1 MNWSHLPLKRK
12 LLLAIGGALLIS
24 ITLSTV
30 LTAALVRN
38 NTIERI
44 SDSEIPTALSG
55 VAAKVALEIE
65 TRLAVAR
72 SMSANAP
79 VNQWLADGE
88 DSAMLPSVVRYLAD
102 IQNQERALTTY
113 LVSGDSRNYY
123 TAKGLVRQLNP
134 ATDNWFYD
142 FVASGKPYILDLD
155 IDETTNQ
162 QLTLFINHRIPG
174 QQAITG
180 LGLEISQLSNF
191 ISNYHLG
198 ETGVVYLTGPDG
210 VIKIHPDKRQS
221 GQHFLAERSQ
231 LSTELS
237 GFLNKNMVQV
247 QMITEPSPR
256 LIASQYIADLDWYV
270 IAEVPT
276 DELFAALNDTLVL
289 VVLLNLALIAGFIL
303 VAVWQASSITRP
315 IVDAS
320 AMLQGIADGDAD
332 LTRRLVVHS
341 RDEVGALSGAFNQ
354 FSENMRSLI
363 ARLAGTAEQVHN
375 AACQVQQSSKDS
387 HHNSQEQVESI
398 ALVATAIT
406 EMGATV
412 KEIAANAE
420 QTASASNTAVKES
433 DSGQQL
439 MQHTTQEMGALN
451 TELQDVAT
459 AVERLADDV
468 GQISSVLGVISGI
481 SEQTNLL
488 ALNAAIEA
496 ARAGEQGRGFAV
508 VADEVRNLAQ
518 KSHQA
523 TEEIGSMIEKLQ
535 STSAAAV
542 SAMQKGGE
550 RCATVVSQS
559 SQASEALDAIRHSIS
574 TMTDMATLV
583 ATATVEQSSVV
594 ADLEKHVTRINVLA
608 EQTSEASE
616 VTAQVAEQQLD
627 TASSDLNTIVANF
640 RY

>member
-88 DSAMLPSVVRYLAD
+88 DSVMLPSVVRYLAD

-123 TAKGLVRQLNP
+123 TPKGLTRQLNP
-134 ATDNWFYD
+134 TTDSWFYD
-142 FVASGKPYILDLD
+142 FVSSGKAYSLDLD
-155 IDETTNQ
+155 VDDTTHVP
-162 QLTLFINHRIPG
+162 TLFINYRIPG

-276 DELFAALNDTLVL
+276 DELFAALNHTLVL

-303 VAVWQASSITRP
+303 VAIWQASSITRP
-315 IVDAS
+315 IADAS

-398 ALVATAIT
+398 ALMATAIT

-420 QTASASNTAVKES
+420 QTASASNTAVQES

>member
-1 MNWSHLPLKRK
+1 MSWSHLPLKRK
-12 LLLAIGGALLIS
+12 LLLAMAGALFIS
-24 ITLSTV
+24 ITLSTI
-30 LTAALVRN
+30 LTTVLVRDS
-38 NTIERI
+38 TIERI
-44 SDSEIPTALSG
+44 SEAEIPATLSAVSAQ
-55 VAAKVALEIE
+55 VAREIE
-65 TRLAVAR
+65 TRLAVA
-72 SMSANAP
+72 STMAMNVP
-79 VNQWLADGE
+79 VNQWLSDGE
-88 DSAMLPSVVRYLAD
+88 PELQRTQVIQYLS
-102 IQNQERALTTY
+102 NVLEQESALTTF
-113 LVSGDSRNYY
+113 LISGKTGSYY
-123 TAKGLVRQLNP
+123 TRDGLARKLDPNND
-134 ATDNWFYD
+134 TWFYD
-142 FVASGKPYILDLD
+142 FVNSGKAYSLDLD
-155 IDETTNQ
+155 IDDTTQ
-162 QLTLFINHRIPG
+162 VPTLFINYRIPG

-180 LGLEISQLSNF
+180 IGLKISELSNF
-191 ISNYHLG
+191 IRNYQVGQSGL
-198 ETGVVYLTGPDG
+198 VYLVDPEGA
-210 VIKIHPDKRQS
+210 IKIHPQADVS
-221 GQHFLAERSQ
+221 GEKSLTERS
-231 LSTELS
+231 ELS
-237 GFLNKNMVQV
+237 GLLGELLNPVGSQVLTVQ
-247 QMITEPSPR
+247 QPTER
-256 LIASQYIADLDWYV
+256 LMAAQYIESLGWYV
-270 IAEVPT
+270 VAELPT
-276 DELFAALNDTLVL
+276 SELFSALRDMTMLTIV
-289 VVLLNLALIAGFIL
+289 LNLILVGGFIL
-303 VAVWQASSITRP
+303 IAMWQSSTITRP
-315 IVDAS
+315 IANAAD
-320 AMLQGIADGDAD
+320 MLQGIADGDAD
-332 LTRRLVVHS
+332 LTRRLTIYSH
-341 RDEVGALSGAFNQ
+341 DEVGTLSSAFNR

-363 ARLAGTAEQVHN
+363 AQLAGTAEQVHN
-375 AACQVQQSSKDS
+375 AASQVQQSSKDS

-412 KEIAANAE
+412 KEIATNAE
-420 QTASASNTAVKES
+420 QTATASHTAVQES

-439 MQHTTQEMGALN
+439 MQHTTHEMEALN
-451 TELQDVAT
+451 TELQDVAA

-542 SAMQKGGE
+542 NAMQKGGE

>member
-1 MNWSHLPLKRK
+1 MSWSHLPLKRK
-12 LLLAIGGALLIS
+12 LLLAMAGALFIS
-24 ITLSTV
+24 ITLSTI
-30 LTAALVRN
+30 LTTVLVRDS
-38 NTIERI
+38 TVERI
-44 SDSEIPTALSG
+44 SEAEIPATLSAVSAQ
-55 VAAKVALEIE
+55 VAREIE

-72 SMSANAP
+72 TMAMNVP
-79 VNQWLADGE
+79 VNQWLSGGEPVAQRAD
-88 DSAMLPSVVRYLAD
+88 VIQYLS
-102 IQNQERALTTY
+102 NVLEQESALTTF
-113 LVSGDSRNYY
+113 LISGKTGSYY
-123 TAKGLVRQLNP
+123 TRDGLTRKLDPDN
-134 ATDNWFYD
+134 DNWFYD
-142 FVASGKPYILDLD
+142 FINSGKAYSLDLD
-155 IDETTNQ
+155 IDDTTQ
-162 QLTLFINHRIPG
+162 VPTLFINYRIPG

-180 LGLEISQLSNF
+180 IGLKISELSDF
-191 ISNYHLG
+191 IRNYQIGQSGL
-198 ETGVVYLTGPDG
+198 VYLVDPDG
-210 VIKIHPDKRQS
+210 AIKIHPQADVS
-221 GQHFLAERSQ
+221 GEKSLAERS
-231 LSTELS
+231 ELS
-237 GFLNKNMVQV
+237 VHLSRLLNTSGVDVLTIQ
-247 QMITEPSPR
+247 QPTER
-256 LIASQYIADLDWYV
+256 LMAAQYIKSLGWYV
-270 IAEVPT
+270 VAELPT
-276 DELFAALNDTLVL
+276 NELFSALREMSMLT
-289 VVLLNLALIAGFIL
+289 VVLNLILVGGFIL
-303 VAVWQASSITRP
+303 IAMWQSSTITRP
-315 IVDAS
+315 IANAA
-320 AMLQGIADGDAD
+320 AMLEGIADGDAD
-332 LTRRLVVHS
+332 LTRRLTIHS
-341 RDEVGALSGAFNQ
+341 HDEVGTLSGAFNR

-363 ARLAGTAEQVHN
+363 VQLAGTAEQVRS
-375 AACQVQQSSKDS
+375 AAGQVQQSAKDS

-420 QTASASNTAVKES
+420 QTASASNTAVQES

-439 MQHTTQEMGALN
+439 MQHTTQEMEALN
-451 TELQDVAT
+451 TELQNVAT

-535 STSAAAV
+535 GASAAAV
-542 SAMQKGGE
+542 TAMQKGGE

-608 EQTSEASE
+608 EQTSETSE

-627 TASSDLNTIVANF
+627 SASSDLNTIVANF